1 MPNTIVYYMPLY
13 AVQTTKSHE
22 QTSAEL
28 IATKAPDK
36 VYAAISPD
44 EMISYVIVEAE
55 DINDVEKAISEVPH
69 ARKVLEDETSI
80 AEIEQFLTPTSDV
93 EGFNEG
99 DIVELTGG
107 PFQGD
112 KAKISSVEASSE
124 RVTVELIEATVPI
137 PVEVRGDKIRVLD
150 KEEWD

>member
-1 MPNTIVYYMPLY
+1 MPLY
-13 AVQTTKSHE
+13 AVKTTKSHE
-22 QTSAEL
+22 ETSAEL

-36 VYAAISPD
+36 IYASLAP
-44 EMISYVIVEAE
+44 EGMISYIIVEADDVT
-55 DINDVEKAISEVPH
+55 DIKNAAEEVPH
-69 ARKVLEDETSI
+69 IRKVLEQETSLT
-80 AEIEQFLTPTSDV
+80 EIEQFLTPTSDV

-99 DIVELTGG
+99 DVVELTGG

-112 KAKISSVEASSE
+112 KAKISSVEPSNE

-150 KEEWD
+150 KEEWE